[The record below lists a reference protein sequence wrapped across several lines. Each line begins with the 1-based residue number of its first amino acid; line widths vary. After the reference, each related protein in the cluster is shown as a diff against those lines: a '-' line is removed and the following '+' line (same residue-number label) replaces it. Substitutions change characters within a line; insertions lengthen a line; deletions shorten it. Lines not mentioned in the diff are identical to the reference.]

1 MGSVAKEYAKALYS
15 SVEKSDQKI
24 EILNF
29 LRSFSEALKKD
40 SNLLEQ
46 VQSKAIKSDQVKDIL
61 NSLVA
66 KMNTKEILKNFFYLL
81 VDKNRLVYIAEISDE
96 FQMLMDEE
104 NGVVRGVV
112 KSASAISPEKKDELE
127 EKFSKKLD
135 KKVILTYQKD
145 AKVVAGLRVN
155 VGAYTFDDTVERHL
169 KNIKENINRS

>member
-1 MGSVAKEYAKALYS
+1 MGSVAKEYAKALYG

-29 LRSFSEALKKD
+29 LRGFSEVLKKD

-66 KMNTKEILKNFFYLL
+66 KMNTKEILNNFFNLL
-81 VDKNRLVYIAEISDE
+81 VDKNRLVYIPEISEE

-104 NGVVRGVV
+104 NGVIRGVV